1 MVATVLNR
9 ALELEPDRLVRGSMY
24 SSDVSSLS
32 SSSAL
37 VVEVWHFITITKR
50 IKDMFLKARGKAMF
64 FKVKMIVEWMIGLLI
79 AAMLSIQYS
88 GQCAHVL
95 ICSSCPLSWRDFRFH
110 DDDLFQL
117 KSGYI
122 SRLLYFLQLSMD
134 IFPTGA
140 DGMFCQVT
148 ARGHTRMAWRAFRFH
163 WSTSTLKEWLP
174 GYNKAVGILSVCS
187 QVPCHV
193 RVKLQQL
200 LKSRFTSIGVV
211 TACRPRPPVPL
222 QPSGFPCTW

>member
-95 ICSSCPLSWRDFRFH
+95 ICSSCPLSW
-110 DDDLFQL
+110 LP
-117 KSGYI
+117 I
-122 SRLLYFLQLSMD
+122 SRWCFIPIKVRLYFQVVVFPSTINGYFSYRSWWNVLSSYCERTYAYDMAS
-134 IFPTGA
+134 FPIPLVYVHVE
-140 DGMFCQVT
+140 GM
-148 ARGHTRMAWRAFRFH
+148 A
-163 WSTSTLKEWLP
+163 
-174 GYNKAVGILSVCS
+174 
-187 QVPCHV
+187 
-193 RVKLQQL
+193 
-200 LKSRFTSIGVV
+200 
-211 TACRPRPPVPL
+211 PRL
-222 QPSGFPCTW
+222 